1 MTDERRRK
9 TKAERELDR
18 KALDLAQAKLNAAV
32 ASFFSNV
39 CDYGGTY
46 GDIGVRHYD
55 RMRDAYG
62 RLTGPLERIKQA
74 FVAEDTYGLPDVQK
88 PETSNSYFYTND
100 SIRSE
105 LE

>member
-9 TKAERELDR
+9 TEAERELDR

-32 ASFFSNV
+32 ASFFSNA

-74 FVAEDTYGLPDVQK
+74 FVAEDTYSLPDVQK

>member
-9 TKAERELDR
+9 TEAERELDR

-32 ASFFSNV
+32 ASFFSNM
-39 CDYGGTY
+39 CDYGTY

-74 FVAEDTYGLPDVQK
+74 FVAEDTYNLPDVQK

>member
-1 MTDERRRK
+1 MTDKRRRK
-9 TKAERELDR
+9 TEAERELDR
-18 KALDLAQAKLNAAV
+18 RALDLAQARLNAAV
-32 ASFFSNV
+32 ASFFSYV
-39 CDYGGTY
+39 CDYAGTY
-46 GDIGVRHYD
+46 GDVGVRHYD
-55 RMRDAYG
+55 RMHDTYQ

-100 SIRSE
+100 SLRTE

>member
-9 TKAERELDR
+9 TEAERELDR
-18 KALDLAQAKLNAAV
+18 KALDLAQARLNAAV
-32 ASFFSNV
+32 ANFFSYV

-46 GDIGVRHYD
+46 GDVGVCHYD
-55 RMRDAYG
+55 RMQDAYQ
-62 RLTGPLERIKQA
+62 RLTGPLDRIKQA
-74 FVAEDTYGLPDVQK
+74 FVAETTHNLPDVQK

-100 SIRSE
+100 SLRSE